1 MATPQLSPG
10 IITREVDL
18 TVGRAENVLDNI
30 GAIAGPFSTG
40 PVEEPVNITTER
52 DLLQIFGKPL
62 PTNDQYEY
70 WMSASSYLS
79 YGGIL
84 KVVRVDDTSLNN
96 SNAAVGAASTVL
108 KIKNFDDYNSEYSDD
123 DLQTFYYAGKNPGS
137 WANNLKVCFID
148 DEADQIINLSGAN
161 LNDLDITVGLAVTT
175 PLNVQIP
182 GNGTVGIFTGFLK
195 GIITGLVNDPSNNN
209 SSIDIKIVSRV
220 SNSGV
225 ETPINYAESES
236 ASSFESGDTLFFVD
250 GSGDLIG
257 LANAQGF
264 IEAFSF
270 TGGSTILSE
279 ADEVYTGI
287 STGIVGGSGS
297 GASFT
302 VGRNSSGGIGTVT
315 NINGGAG
322 YGVGNQLLIPG
333 SLIGGGGNIQT
344 ITGTGTVVG
353 TAATYTGLT
362 GTTSGS
368 GVGAEFTIERN
379 GAGSIVLFEVETPG
393 IRYQVGNTITILGS
407 LVGGVDVT
415 DNIVLTVT
423 GVGDEDSITV
433 SVTQVAEATDLSV
446 ASISD
451 WYNQQTLN
459 LVNSTIFW
467 RSIAEKPKTTDY
479 TLQRNGK
486 NDGLHVVI
494 VDDTGSVSGIQGN
507 ILEKHLN
514 LSKSRD
520 AVSSVNSPIKIWYK
534 DYLATFS
541 RYVYAGANPSSTADV
556 VQGTSPSVTGFSTG
570 FAPLTI
576 SDGIWGQNAQGS
588 VYNVIGNK
596 TYNLLGGAD
605 YGSGT
610 ATLSSLV
617 AGYEL
622 FSNRDE
628 IEVDFLIYGPSLLSE
643 LESQAKANKL
653 ISIANLRKDCIA
665 VISPYRTGV
674 VNETNS
680 DTQTNNIVKF
690 FSPLSSSSF
699 AVFDSGYKYTYDR
712 FNNRF
717 VYIPCNADIAGLMAR
732 TNVTAFPWFSPAGQQ
747 RGVLNNAIKLAYNPN
762 KSQRDLLYSSRVNS
776 IINQPGSGI
785 ILFGDKTALGFASAF
800 DRINVRR
807 LFLTVEQAL
816 ERSANAQL
824 FEFNDQVTRS
834 NFVNIV
840 EPFLRDVQAKRGIF
854 DFRVICDESNN
865 TPDIIDNNE
874 FRADIFLKPTRSINY
889 ITLTFVATRTGV
901 SFEEVAGN
909 V

>member
-10 IITREVDL
+10 VITREVDL

-123 DLQTFYYAGKNPGS
+123 DLRTFYYAGKNPGS

-148 DEADQIINLSGAN
+148 DEADQIINLNGAN
-161 LNDLDITVGLAVTT
+161 LNDLYITVGLAVTT

-182 GNGTVGIFTGFLK
+182 GNGAVSSFTGFLK

-209 SSIDIKIVSRV
+209 SSIDVKIVSRV
-220 SNSGV
+220 SNDGV

-257 LANAQGF
+257 LANAEGF

-270 TGGSTILSE
+270 TGGSEILSE

-302 VGRNSSGGIGTVT
+302 IERDSNGDIDSVEIV
-315 NINGGAG
+315 NGGAG

-353 TAATYTGLT
+353 TAAIYTGLT

-423 GVGDEDSITV
+423 GVGDEDSILV
-433 SVTQVAEATDLSV
+433 LVTQVAEATDLSV

-596 TYNLLGGAD
+596 TYNLLGGVD